1 MENAEKNSRKLQ
13 TIPSL
18 QKDLSELG
26 VKENAVILVHSS
38 LSKIG
43 WVNGGAVGL
52 IDALI
57 NTVTASGTIVMPTQS
72 ADWSEPS
79 HWQAPPVPEE
89 WWTEI
94 RATMPPYNS
103 VHTPTRGMGVI
114 PEVFRKYEGV
124 QRSAHP
130 AVSFAAYGK
139 YQDEILND
147 QSLDFG
153 LGEQSPLA
161 RLYDLDAQILF
172 VGTTYETNTAFHLG
186 EMRAKTGKVIIEG
199 ARILEDGQS
208 VWKEYE
214 TIDFEDGNF
223 EQMGVQFEKEF
234 LVRQNQIG
242 QANSKLFSLRDAVD
256 FAKAYYEKQD
266 T

>member
-1 MENAEKNSRKLQ
+1 M
-13 TIPSL
+13 
-18 QKDLSELG
+18 
-26 VKENAVILVHSS
+26 
-38 LSKIG
+38 
-43 WVNGGAVGL
+43 
-52 IDALI
+52 
-57 NTVTASGTIVMPTQS
+57 
-72 ADWSEPS
+72 
-79 HWQAPPVPEE
+79 PEE

-256 FAKAYYEKQD
+256 FAKAYYENQD